1 MLVLPATSSAAAP
14 RQSGTRSS
22 PARPKKG
29 KSRATNVLH
38 ILPDV
43 DGNSSEGRRFADV
56 VLSLVAELGGEASLP
71 DHVKMQI
78 RQLGAFTIQTE
89 RMQAAIVRGEPVDMR
104 ELVRITNTL
113 NWMLKTLGLKHRKVS
128 ADRSLGEILRG
139 G

>member
-1 MLVLPATSSAAAP
+1 MLVEPATSSTGAP
-14 RQSGTRSS
+14 RQAARSATLVRS
-22 PARPKKG
+22 KNG
-29 KSRATNVLH
+29 MSRRTNVLH
-38 ILPDV
+38 VLPNV
-43 DGNSSEGRRFADV
+43 NPNSSEGRRFADV
-56 VLSLVAELGGEASLP
+56 VLALVAELGGGASLP

-78 RQLGAFTIQTE
+78 RQVGAFTIQTE

-113 NWMLKTLGLKHRKVS
+113 NRMLKTLGLKHRKVS